1 MFLFLYNVTL
11 CLILGL
17 EQEREMASNIVGN
30 NEDSTEQVTI
40 YARNKEEGS
49 VDTGLDQ
56 SNSVRKFQVTP
67 QVTDSY

>member
-56 SNSVRKFQVTP
+56 SNYVRKFQVTP